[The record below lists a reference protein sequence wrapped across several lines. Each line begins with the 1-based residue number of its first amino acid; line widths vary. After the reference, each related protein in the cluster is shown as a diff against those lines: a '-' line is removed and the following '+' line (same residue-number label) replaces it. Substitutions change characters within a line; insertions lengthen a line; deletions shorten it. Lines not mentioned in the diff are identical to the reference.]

1 MDQVPAPAATDPPAG
16 TAAPRERGWLRILP
30 ALGLFLLV
38 PAVALRVLFPI
49 EQTILLVGPAIG
61 VCALVAWIQG
71 GRVWLALTWLILSAW
86 MLVRPLGSATA
97 FDFMARGWAIIL
109 VTMFGIACLVGGRRI
124 FLSRALSAVAATFV
138 FAGAVV
144 LVSDVSPGRVERT
157 LADELDRRAAP
168 WNAQMQATTESAE
181 WQSFANEN
189 PRFASMVEQG
199 LASWNE
205 LPDVTVSYFPA
216 LLALESMAALALA
229 WGLFHRISRTR
240 VGPPLSRLRDFR
252 FGDQLVWGLLV
263 GIVFVV
269 IPALGP
275 LRGLGMN
282 LIAFFGALYLLRGM
296 GVLAWFVAERRLA
309 LAILVLLA
317 LLFMPAF
324 GLLAIG
330 LGLGDVWIDWRGR
343 ARQLT

>member
-1 MDQVPAPAATDPPAG
+1 MEPLAAAAAESPDGA
-16 TAAPRERGWLRILP
+16 AAPRERGWLRILA
-30 ALGLFLLV
+30 ALGLFLIV
-38 PAVALRVLFPI
+38 PEVALRVLFPM

-71 GRVWLALTWLILSAW
+71 GRAWLALTWLVLSAW
-86 MLVRPLGSATA
+86 MLLRPLSAATP
-97 FDFMARGWAIIL
+97 FEFMASGWAIVL

-124 FLSRALSAVAATFV
+124 FFSRALSAVAATFV
-138 FAGAVV
+138 FAGAVI

-157 LADELDRRAAP
+157 LSDELDRRSAP
-168 WNAQMQATTESAE
+168 WNAQMQATTQSPE
-181 WQSFANEN
+181 WQSFATQN

-199 LASWNE
+199 LATWNE
-205 LPDVTVSYFPA
+205 LPDLTVSFFPA

-240 VGPPLSRLRDFR
+240 IGPPLSRLRDFR

-263 GIVFVV
+263 GIVMVV
-269 IPALGP
+269 IPSLSALRS
-275 LRGLGMN
+275 LGLN
-282 LIAFFGALYLLRGM
+282 LIVFFGALYLLRGL

-309 LAILVLLA
+309 LAVLTLLA

-324 GLLAIG
+324 GLLAVGI
-330 LGLGDVWIDWRGR
+330 GLGDVWIDWRGR
-343 ARQLT
+343 VRQLT